1 MATATNGKIWPSQE
15 ALELTD
21 GEYLMGMRH
30 TQSSFLVDFDVS
42 NDCEMSFDDVVNET
56 L

>member
-1 MATATNGKIWPSQE
+1 MTTATNGKIWPSQE
-15 ALELTD
+15 ALELTE
-21 GEYLMGMRH
+21 GESLMEMRH

-42 NDCEMSFDDVVNET
+42 NDYEMSFDGVVNET